1 MSNEL
6 LVEIQAVFTE
16 GLNRESFG
24 GTFYA
29 DVTGTNFI
37 KGTQTAVISGS
48 TAEALDKGNI
58 GTLGWFF
65 GKNNSATIT
74 INIYSAVGGT
84 LITAI
89 PPDGIVAFPF
99 GSGITAPAIRSA
111 SASTTAEL
119 KYLLVEA

>member
-1 MSNEL
+1 LRFRQYSPKVLIESPS
-6 LVEIQAVFTE
+6 AAHFTP
-16 GLNRESFG
+16 
-24 GTFYA
+24 TC
-29 DVTGTNFI
+29 TGTNFI

-84 LITAI
+84 LITAD
-89 PPDGIVAFPF
+89 P
-99 GSGITAPAIRSA
+99 T
-111 SASTTAEL
+111 
-119 KYLLVEA
+119 